1 MNEQQNN
8 ITEPKIL
15 FCTDFSENADIA
27 FQYALGMALRRPG
40 AVLIILHVI
49 PEPEAQFW
57 RTYIYELENIDEK
70 AKQDVDQ
77 QITQSYLSKI
87 PPEVMVNVEIRIG
100 RDYQTIL
107 EFAQQEKVG
116 VIVLGRRGHSTWER
130 PFFGSVA
137 ERVVRRAECPVLV
150 VPRSAKLN

>member
-1 MNEQQNN
+1 MNEQQCS
-8 ITEPKIL
+8 IPEAKIL

-77 QITQSYLSKI
+77 QIAQSYLSKI
-87 PPEVMVNVEIRIG
+87 PSEVSVRIEIRIG
-100 RDYQTIL
+100 RDYQTIWSL
-107 EFAQQEKVG
+107 HKKK
-116 VIVLGRRGHSTWER
+116 R
-130 PFFGSVA
+130 
-137 ERVVRRAECPVLV
+137 
-150 VPRSAKLN
+150 